1 MEMTKHETSL
11 CLIKQHKN
19 RGRYELY
26 IHAEALRTFVK
37 SQEFEVLSEDLS
49 TRVRLKKKML
59 FKSMKY
65 GVLLSKILDRISSE
79 HSKGN
84 AEVEKI
90 QGVIDGFN
98 EGLEKALKT
107 VNRSNYGS
115 ENEFFEA
122 CYENAINADGA

>member
-1 MEMTKHETSL
+1 M
-11 CLIKQHKN
+11 
-19 RGRYELY
+19 
-26 IHAEALRTFVK
+26 K

-115 ENEFFEA
+115 ENDFFEA